1 IWPAQ
6 AMEIRRSSRGG
17 NVSDRTY
24 QRTYKACIPC
34 RARKAKC
41 DLGELP
47 DGSPIGPPC
56 AKCRREHRQC
66 VFSENRAWE
75 RKKKRQSREDFT
87 SPPRTRLRLST
98 NTSRHNGQDGQ
109 QSQVRD
115 SLPANDY
122 GERDEGNAGLHQ
134 LHSSE
139 GRQTRH
145 QSTSTLDNSMMRT
158 VVSSGND
165 ALNILFE
172 AAAAHSQE
180 AGLNGSESR
189 PRSTQNNIICDGSN
203 ESSLGQ
209 MHSVVSPEVLAKA
222 SRPVQLSYAAKE
234 VLSIWN
240 ACRFVKMG
248 WFTSREAVTLIDLS
262 LHFPPENDG
271 WDSDLVSKPLEPRDD
286 DNLSSNRWLEDMIE
300 PARRS
305 DQMSW
310 MLLGAALSLAHE
322 LGIFEVDDEKWNCL
336 TGYEGFTSGDQIK
349 LRRQRVQR
357 LLYVYINQLAWRIG
371 CVSLMPQSLNHTI
384 LNRQTARNLK
394 QSGDEWLAFMDS
406 WMDLTKLAK
415 SVTDMFFPSVTF
427 ARQQLHSGR
436 YIDLLDHF
444 RPLLVKWKEEHLQSQ
459 VLEKPFYDI
468 LFIEYH
474 FVRAYT
480 HSIGMQAVVE
490 RVFSD
495 SDPNVEEARA
505 TNVDPIDYEYIQ
517 EVIDGCCQILQKVTE
532 LGEAGALK
540 FSPVRIF
547 LRITSSSIFLMKALS
562 LGSRQAKLRE
572 SLEILERSIQTLK
585 CNALDDIHLST
596 RYAALLEMHVSRL
609 RRNLL
614 ASSKSLKNNHSYGST
629 TRSSMVPLPNT
640 DNDEGNTP
648 TMEVPAPQ
656 TVPDLG
662 FIPSFNDI
670 GADDW
675 LSLPFDPSMAPFG
688 ISSGGQFPA
697 FEGGG
702 LNFIWNLPD

>member
-1 IWPAQ
+1 
-6 AMEIRRSSRGG
+6 MEIRRSSRGG